1 MPDQHIITTESM
13 RAARVR
19 VRVVPVVATML
30 ASLATLLPMIATAPL
45 MPPAGF
51 VMLLAWR
58 LLRPE
63 LWPVWIGIPLGLF
76 DDIFS
81 GQPIGTAMSLWTLT
95 LLIFDLIDSYVIWRD
110 YWIDWLFAAIGLALY
125 ILAGYWFSGLRGSPM
140 ELNVLLPQ
148 ILLSI
153 LIFPLFVRICVR
165 LDRWRL
171 PL

>member
-1 MPDQHIITTESM
+1 MAEQHIITTESM

-19 VRVVPVVATML
+19 VRVVPVLATML
-30 ASLATLLPMIATAPL
+30 ASLATLLPMVATAPL

-58 LLRPE
+58 MLRPE

-76 DDIFS
+76 DDLFS
-81 GQPIGTAMSLWTLT
+81 GQPLGTAMSLWTIT
-95 LLIFDLIDSYVIWRD
+95 LLIFDLIDSNVIWRD
-110 YWIDWLFAAIGLALY
+110 YWIDWLLAAISITLY
-125 ILAGYWFSGLRGSPM
+125 VLAGYWFSGLRGSPM
-140 ELNVLLPQ
+140 TIDVLVPQ
-148 ILLSI
+148 ILLS
-153 LIFPLFVRICVR
+153 LLVFPLFVRICVR